1 MPRDREGLQSLL
13 PQIVFVIL
21 MALVLAVGLFL
32 AIPHL
37 QGRPEFG
44 PGLYT
49 TVADGQTILVELD
62 PEREV
67 FLIPL
72 GGGISPEGG
81 SGGQAIVQMTATPVI
96 LPSATP
102 NILPSATPNILP
114 SAVPATAVP
123 PGNRCITFINYAVQ
137 PGDTLFSISMRYVTS
152 IEMMARFGISS
163 VSIVPGTT
171 IRLPVGDPSCCPAGW
186 EPYAVREGESAFSIA
201 QKCGT
206 TIQELQRVN
215 GLDANFSIYAA
226 SVICVPQN

>member
-1 MPRDREGLQSLL
+1 MSRDRGGIQSLL
-13 PQIVFVIL
+13 PQIIFIMIL
-21 MALVLAVGLFL
+21 ALILAVGLFL
-32 AIPHL
+32 AIPYI
-37 QGRPEFG
+37 QSRDAFG

-49 TVADGQTILVELD
+49 TVAEGQTILVELD

-72 GGGISPEGG
+72 GGGTSPEG
-81 SGGQAIVQMTATPVI
+81 SGGQGVVQITPTPI
-96 LPSATP
+96 IIPSSTP

-114 SAVPATAVP
+114 SAVPATPVP
-123 PGNRCITFINYAVQ
+123 PGNRCITFINYPVQ
-137 PGDTLFSISMRYVTS
+137 TGDTLFSISQRHVTS
-152 IEMMARFGISS
+152 IEMMARFGISA
-163 VSIVPGTT
+163 VNIVPGTT

-186 EPYAVREGESAFSIA
+186 EPYAVREGESAFAIA

-215 GLDANFSIYAA
+215 GLDANYSIYAA